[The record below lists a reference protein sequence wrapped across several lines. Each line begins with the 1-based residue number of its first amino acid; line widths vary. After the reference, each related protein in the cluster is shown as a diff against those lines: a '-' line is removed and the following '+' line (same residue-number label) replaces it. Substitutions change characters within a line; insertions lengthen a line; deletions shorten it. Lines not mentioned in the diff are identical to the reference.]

1 MSTSKAAEVRGS
13 IRSAEA
19 RNPAESALARKR
31 RARRIY
37 RILRRVYPEARCE
50 LDFDNPFQ
58 LLCATVLSAQCT
70 DVRVNSVTPALF
82 ARYPDPETMAG
93 SDVHDLEEIVRP
105 TGFYRAKSAS
115 LLGIAHA
122 VQEGFAGTVPDRLE
136 QLVNLP
142 GVGRK
147 TANVVL
153 GNAFDVP
160 GITVDTHVRRLSQ
173 RMGLT
178 DLEDPN
184 KIEQDLI
191 LLFERSD
198 WTQMSHVFIWHG
210 RRRCHSR
217 RPACGACLVAK
228 WCPSA
233 GLGPMDPEVAEKLVK
248 DSR

>member
-1 MSTSKAAEVRGS
+1 MSTSEAAGFRGS
-13 IRSAEA
+13 KRSAA
-19 RNPAESALARKR
+19 AWNPTESPLSRKR

-37 RILRRVYPEARCE
+37 RVLAAQYPDADCE
-50 LDFDNPFQ
+50 LDFEDPFQ

-70 DVRVNSVTPALF
+70 DKRVNAVTPTLF
-82 ARYPDPETMAG
+82 ARYPNAKRMAG
-93 SDVHDLEEIVRP
+93 ADVHDLEEIVRS

-122 VQEGFAGTVPDRLE
+122 IQEGYAGVVPNKLE
-136 QLVNLP
+136 LLVKLP

-153 GNAFDVP
+153 GNSFDVP

-178 DLEDPN
+178 VHEDPD
-184 KIEQDLI
+184 KIEKDLMT
-191 LLFERSD
+191 LFARRV

-217 RPACGACLVAK
+217 RPACGACPVAR

-233 GLGPMDPEVAEKLVK
+233 GLGPMDPEAAEKLVK
-248 DSR
+248 DP